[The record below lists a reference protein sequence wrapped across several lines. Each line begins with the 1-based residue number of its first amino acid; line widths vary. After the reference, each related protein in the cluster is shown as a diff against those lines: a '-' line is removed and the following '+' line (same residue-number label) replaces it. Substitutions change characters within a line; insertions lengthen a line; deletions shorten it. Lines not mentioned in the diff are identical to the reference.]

1 MVQKYPGLI
10 VKGRAFYFRVGLP
23 RKYWTIAKCKEI
35 CYTLDTSDYKLAVA
49 RWRTEIA
56 HLQTFLDVFEEIIMK
71 INYLL
76 MVDIDQKK
84 I

>member
-10 VKGRAFYFRVGLP
+10 VKGRAFYFRVGVP
-23 RKYWTIAKCKEI
+23 RKYWTLAKCKEI

-56 HLQTFLDVFEEIIMK
+56 HLQTFLNVYKNTKNFTK
-71 INYLL
+71 IQTK
-76 MVDIDQKK
+76 MFVKK
-84 I
+84 FCL